1 MRQKEPRLPYAGL
14 VEWLALNNDM
24 DQTGFRSVAKLTGQ
38 SVRCLVEWKSTGIPM
53 FSGDKLAIRLGT
65 HPGNIWPEEWWT
77 Q

>member
-1 MRQKEPRLPYAGL
+1 
-14 VEWLALNNDM
+14 M

-53 FSGDKLAIRLGT
+53 FSGDKLAVRLGT
-65 HPGNIWPEEWWT
+65 HPGNIWNEWWT